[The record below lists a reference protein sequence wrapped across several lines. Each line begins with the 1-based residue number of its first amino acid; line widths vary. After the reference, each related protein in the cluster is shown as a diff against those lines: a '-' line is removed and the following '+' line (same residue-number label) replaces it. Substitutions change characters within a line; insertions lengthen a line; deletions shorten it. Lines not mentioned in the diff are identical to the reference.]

1 MGAVIISLVLR
12 AYANSVASV
21 VVVVDVVVVCD
32 VHVLWLNG
40 AS

>member
-12 AYANSVASV
+12 AYANIVVS